1 MLSARFDIS
10 VDEALLRIR
19 AHAFAAE
26 RPINDVAREVVARR
40 LNIE

>member
-10 VDEALLRIR
+10 VDEALLRLR
-19 AHAFAAE
+19 AHAFATE
-26 RPINDVAREVVARR
+26 RPINDVARDVVARR